1 MNRFDTLL
9 IANRGEIACRIIE
22 SARKIGLRTV
32 AVYSEADRG
41 ARHVRLADEAVL
53 LGPAPAK
60 ESYLKVEALLTA
72 AAATGAGAIH
82 PGYGFLSEDA
92 GFAEAVEAAGLV
104 FVGPTPDQLRIFG
117 TKHTARDAA
126 RAAGVPMIAG
136 SGLLPDIDAAVLAA
150 RDIGFPLMLKATG
163 GGGGIGMT
171 VCRTEDEL
179 TESYPRVARLAG
191 ASFSTAGV
199 FAERYVEHARHVEV
213 QIFGDGDGRVVSLGD
228 RDCSLQR
235 RHQKVL
241 EEAPAPDLPDA
252 LREEL
257 HRSSRALCGSLDYR
271 SAGTVEFVYD
281 PVRQE
286 ASFLEVNA
294 RLQVEHP
301 VTEAVTGVDLV
312 EWMLRLAQGGTEAAG
327 VLAGRP
333 DSIPVSGY
341 AVEARLYAEDPA
353 RNFQPSSGTVTN
365 AAYPATDGV
374 RVDAW
379 VETGSEVSTNYDP
392 LLAKIIT
399 TGTDRNQAFDRL
411 GAALKATRIDGIE
424 TNLGMLRAVTALDV
438 VRDAAHSTGTL
449 NDLGDPEP
457 RITVERPGLQT
468 SVQDWPGRAGLWQV
482 GVPPSGPMDDL
493 SFRLGNQALG
503 NPEGAPGLE
512 FTMTGPSLHFT
523 HATTVCV
530 AGAPTTLTVDGT
542 DVPAWEPVTVPA
554 GGTLDVGTAE
564 GSGLR
569 GYILFQGGLD
579 VPQYLGSAST
589 FTLGQFGGHGGRVL
603 RSGDVLRAVAPAPA
617 PEATAEDPAPA
628 ARPAAPGQA
637 GPVPLDSRPVLTS
650 AWELTVVEGPHGAP
664 EFFQREDIEDLYAAS
679 YEVHFNSAR
688 TGVRLIG
695 PKPRWARSDG
705 GEAGLHPSN
714 IHDTAYSVGAL
725 DFTGDTPILL
735 GPDGPSLG
743 GFVCPVTVVT
753 ADRWKL
759 GQLRPGD
766 TVRFVPVEA
775 RQAPSAKDLGP
786 GRQLVLPGDAGW
798 SRPAGGAA
806 ASLKSGAALPSA
818 GLNSGRALQPAGI
831 RRGDGDDGVLGRV
844 PEGPGRPAVTYRR
857 SGDDNLLVEYGDMVL
872 DLSLRAR
879 VHALH
884 QHLEELR
891 MPGIV
896 DLTPGIRSL
905 QIKIDPTVLPAP
917 RLLGLVQDIEAA
929 LPASSELVVP
939 SRTVRLPLSWDD
951 PATREAIQ
959 RYMAGVRDDAPWCPW
974 NIEFIRRIN
983 GLESVNDVFDTVF
996 NAEYLVLGL
1005 GDVYLGA
1012 PVATPLDPRHRLV
1025 TTKYNPAR
1033 TWTPENAVGIG
1044 GAYMCIYGME
1054 GPGGYQFVGRTTQV
1068 WSRYADSAPFE
1079 PGSPW
1084 LLRFF
1089 DRISWYPVSP
1099 EELLDLRADMAAGR
1113 GRGVDI
1119 EDGTFSLADHEDFLA
1134 RNSESIAVFRE
1145 QQAAAFA
1152 VERQAWADAGEFDRA
1167 DAAAAVVPEPGE
1179 LVVPD
1184 GGTLVS
1190 APFAASVW
1198 KVDVT
1203 AGEHVVK
1210 GQPLVSLEAMKME
1223 TVLTAPCD
1231 GVVQQVLPVAGSQVV
1246 GGEALVVL
1254 GLPVETSAEELSK
1267 EMDTKELDTKELEE
1281 ATL

>member
-9 IANRGEIACRIIE
+9 VANRGEIACRIIE
-22 SARKIGLRTV
+22 SARTLGLRTV
-32 AVYSEADRG
+32 AVFSEADRG

-60 ESYLKVEALLTA
+60 QSYLRVEAILAA

-92 GFAEAVEAAGLV
+92 DFAEAVEAAGLV
-104 FVGPTPDQLRIFG
+104 FVGPTPHQLRVFG

-126 RAAGVPMIAG
+126 QSADVPMIAG
-136 SGLLPDIDAAVLAA
+136 SGLLDDVDAALAA
-150 RDIGFPLMLKATG
+150 ADAIGFPLMLKATG

-171 VCRTEDEL
+171 VCRTREDLEV
-179 TESYPRVARLAG
+179 SFPRVARLAA
-191 ASFSTAGV
+191 ASFGTAGV
-199 FAERYVEHARHVEV
+199 FAERYVENARHVEV
-213 QIFGDGDGRVVSLGD
+213 QVFGDGHGRVVSLGD

-241 EEAPAPDLPDA
+241 EEAPAPDLPEE

-257 HRSSRALCGSLDYR
+257 HRSSRALCASLGYR

-281 PVRQE
+281 PVRRE

-301 VTEAVTGVDLV
+301 VTELVTGVDLV
-312 EWMLRLAQGGTEAAG
+312 AWMLRLAQGGPDADA
-327 VLAGRP
+327 VLAGVP
-333 DSIPVSGY
+333 DGVPVSGH
-341 AVEARLYAEDPA
+341 AVEARVYAEDPA
-353 RNFQPSSGTVTN
+353 RDFQPSAGTITN
-365 AAYPATDGV
+365 AVYPDADHV

-379 VETGSEVSTNYDP
+379 AETGSEVSTNYDP

-399 TGTDRNQAFDRL
+399 SGSSRDEALERLAGALAGTRL
-411 GAALKATRIDGIE
+411 DGIE
-424 TNLGMLRAVTALDV
+424 TNLGMLRAVSTLGV
-438 VRDAAHSTGTL
+438 VRDAAHSTSTL
-449 NDLGDPEP
+449 DAVGDPEP
-457 RITVERPGLQT
+457 RITVDRPGLQT
-468 SVQDWPGRAGLWQV
+468 SVQDWPGRTGLWQV

-493 SFRLGNQALG
+493 SFRLGNRALG

-512 FTMTGPSLHFT
+512 FTMTGPSLTFT
-523 HATTVCV
+523 HE
-530 AGAPTTLTVDGT
+530 TTLCVTGAEVRVTVDGGE
-542 DVPAWEPVTVPA
+542 VPAWEPLTIPA

-564 GSGLR
+564 GAGLR
-569 GYILFQGGLD
+569 GYILFAGGLD
-579 VPQYLGSAST
+579 LPLYLGSAST
-589 FTLGQFGGHGGRVL
+589 FTLGQFGGHAGRVL
-603 RSGDVLRAVAPAPA
+603 RSGDVLRTLPTASASTAAPVAL
-617 PEATAEDPAPA
+617 D
-628 ARPAAPGQA
+628 ARPAL
-637 GPVPLDSRPVLTS
+637 VSR
-650 AWELTVVEGPHGAP
+650 WELTVVEGPHGAP
-664 EFFQREDIEDLYAAS
+664 EFFQREDIEDLLATD

-695 PKPRWARSDG
+695 PKPRWARNDG

-775 RQAPSAKDLGP
+775 VRAPSLRDLGP
-786 GRQLVLPGDAGW
+786 GRQLVLPGAEATPDG
-798 SRPAGGAA
+798 SFLRGAT
-806 ASLKSGAALPSA
+806 L
-818 GLNSGRALQPAGI
+818 
-831 RRGDGDDGVLGRV
+831 RRGDGDDGVLARGS
-844 PEGPGRPAVTYRR
+844 EQPGRPAVTYRR

-872 DLSLRAR
+872 DLGLRAR

-884 QHLEELR
+884 QAVDALR
-891 MPGIV
+891 VPGV
-896 DLTPGIRSL
+896 VELTPGIRSL
-905 QIKIDPTVLPAP
+905 QIKVDPSVLSSR
-917 RLLGLVQDIEAA
+917 RLLEVVQDIESA

-939 SRTVRLPLSWDD
+939 SRSVRLPLSWDD
-951 PATREAIQ
+951 PATREAIE

-983 GLESVNDVFDTVF
+983 GLDAVSDVFDTVF
-996 NAEYLVLGL
+996 DAEYLVLGL

-1068 WSRYADSAPFE
+1068 WSRYADTAPFE

-1113 GRGVDI
+1113 GRGVEI
-1119 EDGTFSLADHEDFLA
+1119 EEGTFSLAEHERFLA
-1134 RNSESIAVFRE
+1134 ENAGSIADFRAR
-1145 QQAAAFA
+1145 QSAAFA

-1167 DAAAAVVPEPGE
+1167 DAAAAVVPDTED

-1184 GGTLVS
+1184 GATLVS

-1198 KVDVT
+1198 KVDV
-1203 AGEHVVK
+1203 ALGDAVVE

-1231 GVVQQVLPVAGSQVV
+1231 GMVLQVLPTAGTQVV

-1254 GLPVETSAEELSK
+1254 GGSPGPSPDTDPRARATKHTEEV
-1267 EMDTKELDTKELEE
+1267 T
-1281 ATL
+1281 A

>member
-1 MNRFDTLL
+1 MSTFDTLL
-9 IANRGEIACRIIE
+9 IANRGEIACRIID
-22 SARKIGLRTV
+22 SSRKLGLRTV
-32 AVYSEADRG
+32 AVFSEADRG

-60 ESYLKVEALLTA
+60 ESYLKVDALLA
-72 AAATGAGAIH
+72 AAASTGAGAIH

-92 GFAEAVEAAGLV
+92 AFAEAVEAAGLA
-104 FVGPTPDQLRIFG
+104 FVGPTAEQLRIFG

-136 SGLLPDIDAAVLAA
+136 SGLLEDVDAAVAA
-150 RDIGFPLMLKATG
+150 SQAIGFPLMLKATG

-171 VCRTEDEL
+171 VCRTEAEL
-179 TESYPRVARLAG
+179 VESFPRVARLAG
-191 ASFSTAGV
+191 ASFGTAGV
-199 FAERYVEHARHVEV
+199 FAERYVENARHIEV
-213 QIFGDGDGRVVSLGD
+213 QVFGDGEGRVVSLGD

-241 EEAPAPDLPDA
+241 EEAPAPDLPGS
-252 LREEL
+252 LRQEL
-257 HRSSRALCGSLDYR
+257 HRTSRALCASLNYR

-281 PVRQE
+281 SARQE

-301 VTEAVTGVDLV
+301 VTESVTGVDLV
-312 EWMLRLAQGGTEAAG
+312 EWMLRLAQGGGEAKS
-327 VLAGRP
+327 VLAGLP
-333 DSIPVSGY
+333 DGLPVSGS
-341 AVEARLYAEDPA
+341 AVEARVYAEDPA
-353 RNFQPSSGTVTN
+353 RNFQPSAGTVTN
-365 AAYPATDGV
+365 AEFPATDGV

-379 VETGSEVSTNYDP
+379 VETGTEVSTNYDP
-392 LLAKIIT
+392 LLGKVIT
-399 TGTDRNQAFDRL
+399 SGATRGEAFDRL
-411 GAALKATRIDGIE
+411 AAALAGTRIDGIE
-424 TNLGMLRAVTALDV
+424 TNLGMLRAVTGLDV
-438 VRDAAHSTGTL
+438 VRSVGHSTSTL
-449 NDLGDPEP
+449 DSVGDPEP
-457 RITVERPGLQT
+457 RITVNRPGLQT
-468 SVQDWPGRAGLWQV
+468 SVQDWPGRTGLWQI

-493 SFRLGNQALG
+493 SFRLGNTALG

-512 FTMTGPSLHFT
+512 FTMTGPSLTFT
-523 HATTVCV
+523 SATTVCV
-530 AGAPTTLTVDGT
+530 TGADVTLTVDGT
-542 DVPAWEPVTVPA
+542 EVPAWTPVTVPA
-554 GGTLDVGTAE
+554 GGTLDVGTAA
-564 GSGLR
+564 GHGLR

-579 VPQYLGSAST
+579 IPEYLGSAST
-589 FTLGQFGGHGGRVL
+589 FTLGQFGGHAGRVL
-603 RSGDVLRAVAPAPA
+603 RAGDVLRAVQSP
-617 PEATAEDPAPA
+617 T
-628 ARPAAPGQA
+628 GTVA
-637 GPVPLDSRPVLTS
+637 GAVPLDSRPALTS
-650 AWELTVVEGPHGAP
+650 VWALAVTEGPHGAP
-664 EFFQREDIEDLYAAS
+664 EFFQREDIDELYAAE

-688 TGVRLIG
+688 TGVRLTG
-695 PKPRWARSDG
+695 PKPRWARTDG

-766 TVRFVPVEA
+766 KVRFVPVKA
-775 RQAPSAKDLGP
+775 SQAPSAKDLGP
-786 GRQLVLPGDAGW
+786 GRQLMLPGSAGW
-798 SRPAGGAA
+798 Q
-806 ASLKSGAALPSA
+806 A
-818 GLNSGRALQPAGI
+818 GLPAE
-831 RRGDGDDGVLGRV
+831 RDGDDGVLGRV
-844 PEGPGRPAVTYRR
+844 PEGSGRPAVTYRR

-872 DLSLRAR
+872 DLGLRAR

-884 QHLEELR
+884 QHIEQLR
-891 MPGIV
+891 VPGIV

-905 QIKIDPTVLPAP
+905 QIKVDPSVLPT
-917 RLLGLVQDIEAA
+917 RKLLGMVREIEAA

-951 PATREAIQ
+951 PATREAIE

-983 GLESVNDVFDTVF
+983 GLDSVNDVFDTVF

-1113 GRGVDI
+1113 GRGVEI
-1119 EDGTFSLADHEDFLA
+1119 EDGTFSLADHELFLEEN
-1134 RNSESIAVFRE
+1134 RESITAFRE
-1145 QQAAAFA
+1145 KQGAAFA

-1167 DAAAAVVPEPGE
+1167 EALAAVVAPAADEV
-1179 LVVPD
+1179 VVPE
-1184 GGTLVS
+1184 GGSLVS

-1198 KVDVT
+1198 KVDV
-1203 AGEHVVK
+1203 AEGDLVVK

-1223 TVLTAPCD
+1223 TVLEAPSD
-1231 GVVQQVLPVAGSQVV
+1231 GVVLRVLPAAGSQVV
-1246 GGEALVVL
+1246 AGEAVVVL
-1254 GLPVETSAEELSK
+1254 GGSDLEPVGMESP
-1267 EMDTKELDTKELEE
+1267 ELEE
-1281 ATL
+1281 AAV

>member
-60 ESYLKVEALLTA
+60 DSYLKVDALLAA

-126 RAAGVPMIAG
+126 QAAGVPMIAG
-136 SGLLPDIDAAVLAA
+136 SGLLPDVDAAVVAA
-150 RDIGFPLMLKATG
+150 RGIGFPLMLKATG

-179 TESYPRVARLAG
+179 TESFPRVARLAG

-213 QIFGDGDGRVVSLGD
+213 QIFGDGEGRVVSLGD

-241 EEAPAPDLPDA
+241 EEAPAPDLPAA
-252 LREEL
+252 LRDEL

-281 PVRQE
+281 PARQE

-365 AAYPATDGV
+365 AVYPGTDGV

-379 VETGSEVSTNYDP
+379 VETGSEVSTHYDP

-411 GAALKATRIDGIE
+411 GAALKTARIDGIE
-424 TNLGMLRAVTALDV
+424 TNLGMLRAVTALEV

-530 AGAPTTLTVDGT
+530 AGADTTLTVNGA

-603 RSGDVLRAVAPAPA
+603 RSGDVLRAVAP
-617 PEATAEDPAPA
+617 ETAMDPARIRR
-628 ARPAAPGQA
+628 RPLSRQRRDRPVPFHWTA
-637 GPVPLDSRPVLTS
+637 GP
-650 AWELTVVEGPHGAP
+650 
-664 EFFQREDIEDLYAAS
+664 
-679 YEVHFNSAR
+679 
-688 TGVRLIG
+688 
-695 PKPRWARSDG
+695 
-705 GEAGLHPSN
+705 
-714 IHDTAYSVGAL
+714 
-725 DFTGDTPILL
+725 
-735 GPDGPSLG
+735 
-743 GFVCPVTVVT
+743 C
-753 ADRWKL
+753 
-759 GQLRPGD
+759 
-766 TVRFVPVEA
+766 
-775 RQAPSAKDLGP
+775 
-786 GRQLVLPGDAGW
+786 
-798 SRPAGGAA
+798 
-806 ASLKSGAALPSA
+806 
-818 GLNSGRALQPAGI
+818 
-831 RRGDGDDGVLGRV
+831 
-844 PEGPGRPAVTYRR
+844 
-857 SGDDNLLVEYGDMVL
+857 
-872 DLSLRAR
+872 
-879 VHALH
+879 
-884 QHLEELR
+884 
-891 MPGIV
+891 
-896 DLTPGIRSL
+896 
-905 QIKIDPTVLPAP
+905 
-917 RLLGLVQDIEAA
+917 
-929 LPASSELVVP
+929 
-939 SRTVRLPLSWDD
+939 
-951 PATREAIQ
+951 
-959 RYMAGVRDDAPWCPW
+959 
-974 NIEFIRRIN
+974 
-983 GLESVNDVFDTVF
+983 
-996 NAEYLVLGL
+996 
-1005 GDVYLGA
+1005 
-1012 PVATPLDPRHRLV
+1012 
-1025 TTKYNPAR
+1025 
-1033 TWTPENAVGIG
+1033 
-1044 GAYMCIYGME
+1044 
-1054 GPGGYQFVGRTTQV
+1054 
-1068 WSRYADSAPFE
+1068 
-1079 PGSPW
+1079 
-1084 LLRFF
+1084 
-1089 DRISWYPVSP
+1089 
-1099 EELLDLRADMAAGR
+1099 
-1113 GRGVDI
+1113 
-1119 EDGTFSLADHEDFLA
+1119 
-1134 RNSESIAVFRE
+1134 
-1145 QQAAAFA
+1145 
-1152 VERQAWADAGEFDRA
+1152 
-1167 DAAAAVVPEPGE
+1167 
-1179 LVVPD
+1179 
-1184 GGTLVS
+1184 
-1190 APFAASVW
+1190 
-1198 KVDVT
+1198 
-1203 AGEHVVK
+1203 
-1210 GQPLVSLEAMKME
+1210 
-1223 TVLTAPCD
+1223 
-1231 GVVQQVLPVAGSQVV
+1231 
-1246 GGEALVVL
+1246 
-1254 GLPVETSAEELSK
+1254 
-1267 EMDTKELDTKELEE
+1267 
-1281 ATL
+1281 

>member
-1 MNRFDTLL
+1 MNRIDTPLFDTLL
-9 IANRGEIACRIIE
+9 VANRGEIACRIIDT
-22 SARKIGLRTV
+22 ARKIGLRTV
-32 AVYSEADRG
+32 AVFSEADRG
-41 ARHVRLADEAVL
+41 ARHVKLADEAVL

-60 ESYLKVEALLTA
+60 DSYLRVDALLAA

-126 RAAGVPMIAG
+126 QAAGVPMIAG
-136 SGLLPDIDAAVLAA
+136 SGLLPDADAAVLAA

-179 TESYPRVARLAG
+179 TGGYERVARLAG

-213 QIFGDGDGRVVSLGD
+213 QIFGDGEGRVVSLGD

-241 EEAPAPDLPDA
+241 EEAPAPDLPAA
-252 LREEL
+252 LRDEL
-257 HRSSRALCGSLDYR
+257 HRSSRALCASLNYR

-281 PVRQE
+281 PARQE

-333 DSIPVSGY
+333 DGIPVSGH

-365 AAYPATDGV
+365 AAYPGTDAA

-399 TGTDRNQAFDRL
+399 TGTDRGQAFDRL
-411 GAALKATRIDGIE
+411 GTALKTTRIDGIE

-503 NPEGAPGLE
+503 NDEGAPGLE

-530 AGAPTTLTVDGT
+530 AGAPTTLTIDGA

-564 GSGLR
+564 GAGLR

-579 VPQYLGSAST
+579 IPQYLGSAST

-603 RSGDVLRAVAPAPA
+603 RAGDVLRA
-617 PEATAEDPAPA
+617 
-628 ARPAAPGQA
+628 AAPDTGSTPQLPGPA
-637 GPVPLDSRPVLTS
+637 GAVPLDSRPVLTS

-664 EFFQREDIEDLYAAS
+664 EFFRREDIEELYAAS

-695 PKPRWARSDG
+695 PKPRWARTDG

-775 RQAPSAKDLGP
+775 GRAPSATDLGP

-798 SRPAGGAA
+798 SRTGGTANSAGGANT
-806 ASLKSGAALPSA
+806 A
-818 GLNSGRALQPAGI
+818 GGV

-857 SGDDNLLVEYGDMVL
+857 SGDDNLLVEYGAMVL

-884 QHLEELR
+884 QHLQELR
-891 MPGIV
+891 MPGIA

-905 QIKIDPTVLPAP
+905 QIKIDPAVLTVP
-917 RLLGLVQDIEAA
+917 RLLGLVQEIEAA

-1099 EELLDLRADMAAGR
+1099 DELLDLRADMAAGR
-1113 GRGVDI
+1113 GRGVEI

-1134 RNSESIAVFRE
+1134 RNSGSIAAFRE

-1167 DAAAAVVPEPGE
+1167 DAAAAVVPDADE

-1184 GGTLVS
+1184 GATLVA

-1198 KVDVT
+1198 KVDV
-1203 AGEHVVK
+1203 APGDEVVK

-1223 TVLTAPCD
+1223 TVLAAPFD

-1254 GLPVETSAEELSK
+1254 GPPTDEFDGQPE
-1267 EMDTKELDTKELEE
+1267 TKELDG
-1281 ATL
+1281 AAA

>member
-1 MNRFDTLL
+1 MSRFDTLL

-22 SARKIGLRTV
+22 SARRLGLRTV
-32 AVYSEADRG
+32 AVFSEADRG

-60 ESYLKVEALLTA
+60 ESYLRVDALLA
-72 AAATGAGAIH
+72 AAASTGAGAIH

-92 GFAEAVEAAGLV
+92 DFAEAVEAAGLV
-104 FVGPTPDQLRIFG
+104 FVGPTPEQLRIFG

-126 RAAGVPMIAG
+126 SAAGVPMIAG
-136 SGLLPDIDAAVLAA
+136 SGLLDSVEDALAA
-150 RDIGFPLMLKATG
+150 ASSIGFPLMLKATG

-171 VCRTEDEL
+171 VCRSEEEL
-179 TESYPRVARLAG
+179 AESFPRVARLAS
-191 ASFSTAGV
+191 ASFGTAGV
-199 FAERYVEHARHVEV
+199 FAERYVENARHVEV
-213 QIFGDGDGRVVSLGD
+213 QVFGDGEGRVVSLGD

-257 HRSSRALCGSLDYR
+257 HRSSRALCASLGYR

-281 PVRQE
+281 SARQE

-301 VTEAVTGVDLV
+301 VTESVTGVDLV
-312 EWMLRLAQGGTEAAG
+312 EWMLRLAQGGADAAA
-327 VLAGRP
+327 VLADVP
-333 DSIPVSGY
+333 DGVPVSGH
-341 AVEARLYAEDPA
+341 AVEARVYAEDPA
-353 RNFQPSSGTVTN
+353 RGFQPSAGTITN
-365 AAYPATDGV
+365 ASYPEADHV
-374 RVDAW
+374 RVDTWA
-379 VETGSEVSTNYDP
+379 ETGSEVSTNYDP
-392 LLAKIIT
+392 LLAKVIT
-399 TGTDRNQAFDRL
+399 SGSTRDKAFDRL
-411 GAALKATRIDGIE
+411 AGALTGTRIDGIE
-424 TNLGMLRAVTALDV
+424 TNLGMLRAVSTLDV
-438 VRDAAHSTGTL
+438 VREAAHSTNTL
-449 NDLGDPEP
+449 NSIGDPGP

-468 SVQDWPGRAGLWQV
+468 TVQDWPGRTGLWKV

-493 SFRLGNQALG
+493 SFRLGNTALG
-503 NPEGAPGLE
+503 NSEGAPGLE
-512 FTMTGPSLHFT
+512 FTMTGPSLTFS
-523 HATTVCV
+523 HATRLCV
-530 AGAPTTLTVDGT
+530 TGADVRVTVDGT
-542 DVPAWEPVTVPA
+542 EVPLWEPLTVPA

-564 GSGLR
+564 GAGMR
-569 GYILFQGGLD
+569 GYILFAGGLD
-579 VPQYLGSAST
+579 LPLYLGSAST
-589 FTLGQFGGHGGRVL
+589 FTLGQFGGHAGRVL
-603 RSGDVLRAVAPAPA
+603 RSGDVLRTVLTDDQADLP
-617 PEATAEDPAPA
+617 TADSPVPVD
-628 ARPAAPGQA
+628 ARPA
-637 GPVPLDSRPVLTS
+637 LTS
-650 AWELTVVEGPHGAP
+650 RWELSVVEGPHGAP
-664 EFFQREDIEDLYAAS
+664 EFFQREDIDELLATD

-695 PKPRWARSDG
+695 PKPRWARKDG

-714 IHDTAYSVGAL
+714 IHDTPYSVGAL

-766 TVRFVPVEA
+766 SVRFVPVKA
-775 RQAPSAKDLGP
+775 VQAPSLRDLGP
-786 GRQLVLPGDAGW
+786 GRQLILPRTAE
-798 SRPAGGAA
+798 PAGAA
-806 ASLKSGAALPSA
+806 TDQRESGL
-818 GLNSGRALQPAGI
+818 L
-831 RRGDGDDGVLGRV
+831 RRGDGDDGVLARSV
-844 PEGPGRPAVTYRR
+844 EEPGRPAVTYRR

-872 DLSLRAR
+872 DLGLRAR

-884 QHLEELR
+884 QAVEQLR
-891 MPGIV
+891 LPGVV

-905 QIKIDPTVLPAP
+905 QIKVDPSVLSTR
-917 RLLGLVQDIEAA
+917 RLLDAVREIEAA

-939 SRTVRLPLSWDD
+939 SRSVRLPLSWDD

-983 GLESVNDVFDTVF
+983 GLDSVNDVFDTVF

-1113 GRGVDI
+1113 GRGVEI
-1119 EDGTFSLADHEDFLA
+1119 EEGTFSLAEHERFLA
-1134 RNSESIAVFRE
+1134 DNSESIDEFRL
-1145 QQAAAFA
+1145 QQSAAFA

-1167 DAAAAVVPEPGE
+1167 EAAAAVVPASDD

-1184 GGTLVS
+1184 GASLVS

-1198 KVDVT
+1198 KVDVEV
-1203 AGEHVVK
+1203 GDEVLK

-1223 TVLTAPCD
+1223 TVITAPHD
-1231 GVVQQVLPVAGSQVV
+1231 GQVLQVLPLAGSQVV
-1246 GGEALVVL
+1246 SGEALVVL
-1254 GLPVETSAEELSK
+1254 GAPGS
-1267 EMDTKELDTKELEE
+1267 DQEE
-1281 ATL
+1281 ARQKEEVAA

>member
-1 MNRFDTLL
+1 VNRFDTLL

-32 AVYSEADRG
+32 AVFSEADRG

-60 ESYLKVEALLTA
+60 ESYLRVDALLA
-72 AAATGAGAIH
+72 AAAVTGAGAIH

-92 GFAEAVEAAGLV
+92 GFAAAVEAAGLV
-104 FVGPTPDQLRIFG
+104 FVGPTPEQLRIFG

-126 RAAGVPMIAG
+126 RAAGVPMTAG
-136 SGLLPDIDAAVLAA
+136 SGLLPDVDAAVLAS
-150 RDIGFPLMLKATG
+150 REIGFPLMLKATG

-171 VCRTEDEL
+171 VCRSEDEL
-179 TESYPRVARLAG
+179 AESYPRVARLAG
-191 ASFSTAGV
+191 ASFSTAGI

-235 RHQKVL
+235 RHQKVV
-241 EEAPAPDLPDA
+241 EEAPAPDLPEA
-252 LREEL
+252 LRDEL
-257 HRSSRALCGSLDYR
+257 HRSSRALCASLHYR

-281 PVRQE
+281 PLRQE

-333 DSIPVSGY
+333 DNIPVSGY

-365 AAYPATDGV
+365 AVYPSAEGV

-424 TNLGMLRAVTALDV
+424 TNLGMLRAVTGLDV
-438 VRDAAHSTGTL
+438 VRNAAHSTGTL

-503 NPEGAPGLE
+503 NAEGAPGLE
-512 FTMTGPSLHFT
+512 FTMTGPSLRFT
-523 HATTVCV
+523 HSTTVCV
-530 AGAPTTLTVDGT
+530 AGAHTTLTVDGT
-542 DVPAWEPVTVPA
+542 EVPAWEPVTVPA
-554 GGTLDVGTAE
+554 GGTLDVGTAD
-564 GSGLR
+564 GAGLR
-569 GYILFQGGLD
+569 GYILFEGGLD

-589 FTLGQFGGHGGRVL
+589 FALGQFGGHGGRVL
-603 RSGDVLRAVAPAPA
+603 RSGDVMRTIIAEASEIPTPATGPGA
-617 PEATAEDPAPA
+617 
-628 ARPAAPGQA
+628 AAPA
-637 GPVPLDSRPVLTS
+637 GPVPVDSRPVLTS

-688 TGVRLIG
+688 TGVRLTG
-695 PKPRWARSDG
+695 PKPRWARNDG

-775 RQAPSAKDLGP
+775 SQAPSARDLGP
-786 GRQLVLPGDAGW
+786 GRQLLLPGDAGW
-798 SRPAGGAA
+798 TRSASAASGARSTGGAG
-806 ASLKSGAALPSA
+806 STA
-818 GLNSGRALQPAGI
+818 GL

-844 PEGPGRPAVTYRR
+844 PEGPGRPPVTYRR
-857 SGDDNLLVEYGDMVL
+857 SGDDNLLVEYGEMVL

-905 QIKIDPTVLPAP
+905 QIKIDPAVLPAS
-917 RLLGLVQDIEAA
+917 RLLGLVQEIEAA

-983 GLESVNDVFDTVF
+983 GLDSVNDVFDTVF
-996 NAEYLVLGL
+996 DAEYLVLGL

-1079 PGSPW
+1079 AGSPW

-1113 GRGVDI
+1113 GRGVEI
-1119 EDGTFSLADHEDFLA
+1119 EEGTFSLADHDEFLA
-1134 RNSESIAVFRE
+1134 RNSGSIAAFRE
-1145 QQAAAFA
+1145 KQAAAFA

-1167 DAAAAVVPEPGE
+1167 DAAAVVVPVTEE
-1179 LVVPD
+1179 LVVPE

-1198 KVDVT
+1198 KVDVA
-1203 AGEHVVK
+1203 AGERVVK
-1210 GQPLVSLEAMKME
+1210 DQPLVSLEAMKME
-1223 TVLTAPCD
+1223 TVLVAPCD
-1231 GVVQQVLPVAGSQVV
+1231 GVVQQVLPAAGSQVV
-1246 GGEALVVL
+1246 QGEALVVL
-1254 GLPVETSAEELSK
+1254 GPPVEGTATAPSAEQNDD
-1267 EMDTKELDTKELEE
+1267 MEE
-1281 ATL
+1281 AAA

>member
-1 MNRFDTLL
+1 MNSIDTSNTFDTLL

-22 SARKIGLRTV
+22 SAKKLGLRTV
-32 AVYSEADRG
+32 AVFSEADRG
-41 ARHVRLADEAVL
+41 AKHVRLADEAVL

-60 ESYLKVEALLTA
+60 ESYLRVDAILA
-72 AAATGAGAIH
+72 AAKETGAGAIH

-92 GFAEAVEAAGLV
+92 AFAEAVEAAGLV
-104 FVGPTPDQLRIFG
+104 FVGPTAEQLRIFG

-136 SGLLPDIDAAVLAA
+136 SGLLGDVDDAVAA
-150 RDIGFPLMLKATG
+150 STAIGFPLMLKATG

-171 VCRTEDEL
+171 VCRNEAEL
-179 TESYPRVARLAG
+179 VDSFPRVARLAG
-191 ASFSTAGV
+191 ASFGTAGV
-199 FAERYVEHARHVEV
+199 FAERYVENARHVEV
-213 QIFGDGDGRVVSLGD
+213 QIFGDGEGRVVSLGD

-241 EEAPAPDLPDA
+241 EEAPAPDLPDE

-257 HRSSRALCGSLDYR
+257 HRSSRALCASLNYR

-281 PVRQE
+281 SARKE

-312 EWMLRLAQGGTEAAG
+312 EWMLRLAQGGGQAATVLEG
-327 VLAGRP
+327 VP
-333 DSIPVSGY
+333 DSLPVTGH
-341 AVEARLYAEDPA
+341 AVEARVYAEDPA
-353 RNFQPSSGTVTN
+353 RGFQPSAGTVTN
-365 AAYPATDGV
+365 AAYPATADV

-379 VETGSEVSTNYDP
+379 AETGTEVSTNYDP
-392 LLAKIIT
+392 LLGKIIT
-399 TGTDRNQAFDRL
+399 SGTDRTEAFDRL
-411 GAALKATRIDGIE
+411 AAALAGTRIDGIE
-424 TNLGMLRAVTALDV
+424 TNLGLLRAATALDV
-438 VRDAAHSTGTL
+438 VRSVEHSTSTL
-449 NDLGDPEP
+449 DNVGDPEP
-457 RITVERPGLQT
+457 RITVGRPGLQT
-468 SVQDWPGRAGLWQV
+468 SVQDWPGRTGLWQI

-493 SFRLGNQALG
+493 SFRLGNTALG

-512 FTMTGPSLHFT
+512 FTMTGPSLAFT

-530 AGAPTTLTVDGT
+530 TGAEVAVTVDGQE
-542 DVPAWEPVTVPA
+542 VPAWTPVTVPA
-554 GGTLDVGTAE
+554 GGTLDVGSA
-564 GSGLR
+564 GGKGLR
-569 GYILFQGGLD
+569 GYILFEGGLD
-579 VPQYLGSAST
+579 IPQYLGSAST
-589 FTLGQFGGHGGRVL
+589 FTLGQFGGHAGRVL
-603 RSGDVLRAVAPAPA
+603 RAGDVLRAVAPSAGA
-617 PEATAEDPAPA
+617 PEEAPA
-628 ARPAAPGQA
+628 AA
-637 GPVPLDSRPVLTS
+637 VPLDSRPALSST
-650 AWELTVVEGPHGAP
+650 WELAVTEGPHGAP
-664 EFFQREDIEDLYAAS
+664 EFFQREDIEELYAS
-679 YEVHFNSAR
+679 EYEVHFNSAR
-688 TGVRLIG
+688 TGVRLTG
-695 PKPRWARSDG
+695 PKPRWARTDG

-766 TVRFVPVEA
+766 KVRFVPV
-775 RQAPSAKDLGP
+775 RVSQAPSARDLSP

-798 SRPAGGAA
+798 SGDLSKATAA
-806 ASLKSGAALPSA
+806 ASSLPA
-818 GLNSGRALQPAGI
+818 PH
-831 RRGDGDDGVLGRV
+831 GDGDDGVLGRV

-857 SGDDNLLVEYGDMVL
+857 SGDDNLLVEYGEMVL
-872 DLSLRAR
+872 DLGLRAR

-884 QHLEELR
+884 QHLEQLR
-891 MPGIV
+891 VPGIV

-905 QIKIDPTVLPAP
+905 QVKVDPAVLSTK
-917 RLLGLVQDIEAA
+917 RLLGLVREIEAA

-951 PATREAIQ
+951 PATREAIE

-983 GLESVNDVFDTVF
+983 GLDSVNDVFDTVF

-1068 WSRYADSAPFE
+1068 WSRYAESAPFE

-1113 GRGVDI
+1113 GRGVEI
-1119 EDGTFSLADHEDFLA
+1119 EDGTFSLAEHEVFLEEN
-1134 RNSESIAVFRE
+1134 RESIAAFRE
-1145 QQAAAFA
+1145 KQGEAFA

-1167 DAAAAVVPEPGE
+1167 DALAAVISPVADE
-1179 LVVPD
+1179 VTVPD
-1184 GGTLVS
+1184 GGSLVA

-1198 KVDVT
+1198 KVDV
-1203 AGEHVVK
+1203 AEGDRVVQ
-1210 GQPLVSLEAMKME
+1210 GQALVSLEAMKME
-1223 TVLTAPCD
+1223 TVLEAPCD
-1231 GVVQQVLPVAGSQVV
+1231 GVVLRVLPAAGSQVV
-1246 GGEALVVL
+1246 AGEAVVVL
-1254 GLPVETSAEELSK
+1254 GSVDAESVSVAEAQ
-1267 EMDTKELDTKELEE
+1267 ELEE
-1281 ATL
+1281 ATV

>member
-32 AVYSEADRG
+32 AVFSEADRG

-60 ESYLKVEALLTA
+60 DSYLKVEALLDA

-136 SGLLPDIDAAVLAA
+136 SGLLPDVDAAVLAA
-150 RDIGFPLMLKATG
+150 REIGFPLMLKATG

-179 TESYPRVARLAG
+179 AESFPRVARLAG

-241 EEAPAPDLPDA
+241 EEAPAPDLPEA
-252 LREEL
+252 LRDEL

-281 PVRQE
+281 PVRKE

-312 EWMLRLAQGGTEAAG
+312 AWMLRLAQGGEEAAG
-327 VLAGRP
+327 LLAGRP

-365 AAYPATDGV
+365 AVYPVTDGV

-457 RITVERPGLQT
+457 RITVGRPGLQT

-493 SFRLGNQALG
+493 SFRLGNRALG
-503 NPEGAPGLE
+503 NAEGAPGLE
-512 FTMTGPSLHFT
+512 FTMTGPTLTFT

-530 AGAPTTLTVDGT
+530 AGAPTMLTVDGAK
-542 DVPAWEPVTVPA
+542 VPAWEPVTVPA
-554 GGTLDVGTAE
+554 GGTLDVGTAD

-603 RSGDVLRAVAPAPA
+603 RSGDVLRAGTPGTVEGSLPAGRPVEAP
-617 PEATAEDPAPA
+617 
-628 ARPAAPGQA
+628 A

-650 AWELTVVEGPHGAP
+650 EWELTVVEGPHGAP

-695 PKPRWARSDG
+695 PKPRWARTDG

-766 TVRFVPVEA
+766 SVRFVPVEA
-775 RQAPSAKDLGP
+775 NRAPSAKDLGP
-786 GRQLVLPGDAGW
+786 ARQLVLPGDHGW
-798 SRPAGGAA
+798 A
-806 ASLKSGAALPSA
+806 SGAVSA
-818 GLNSGRALQPAGI
+818 PGL

-844 PEGPGRPAVTYRR
+844 PQAPGRPAVTYRR

-884 QHLEELR
+884 QHIAGLR
-891 MPGIV
+891 LPGIV

-905 QIKIDPTVLPAP
+905 QIKADPSVLPTP
-917 RLLGLVQDIEAA
+917 KLLGLMQEVEAA

-983 GLESVNDVFDTVF
+983 GLDSVNEVFDTVF

-1079 PGSPW
+1079 AGSPW

-1113 GRGVDI
+1113 GRGVEI
-1119 EDGTFSLADHEDFLA
+1119 EEGTFSLADHEDFLA
-1134 RNSESIAVFRE
+1134 RNSDSIDAFRAK
-1145 QQAAAFA
+1145 QAAAFA

-1167 DAAAAVVPEPGE
+1167 DAAAAIVPVAEE
-1179 LVVPD
+1179 LVVPE
-1184 GGTLVS
+1184 GGTLVAS
-1190 APFAASVW
+1190 PFAASVW
-1198 KVDVT
+1198 KVDV
-1203 AGEHVVK
+1203 APGDRVSK
-1210 GQPLVSLEAMKME
+1210 DQPLVSLEAMKME
-1223 TVLTAPCD
+1223 TVLVAPCD

-1246 GGEALVVL
+1246 QGEALVVIAP
-1254 GLPVETSAEELSK
+1254 PVDQNATGHSDVDS
-1267 EMDTKELDTKELEE
+1267 DELEE
-1281 ATL
+1281 AAA

>member
-1 MNRFDTLL
+1 MTNFDTLL

-22 SARKIGLRTV
+22 SARKLGLRTV
-32 AVYSEADRG
+32 AVFSEADRG
-41 ARHVRLADEAVL
+41 AKHVRLADEAVL

-60 ESYLKVEALLTA
+60 ESYLRVDALLEA
-72 AAATGAGAIH
+72 ATSTGAGAIH

-92 GFAEAVEAAGLV
+92 AFAEAVEAAGLV
-104 FVGPTPDQLRIFG
+104 FVGPTAEQLRIFG

-136 SGLLPDIDAAVLAA
+136 SGLLEDVDAAVAA
-150 RDIGFPLMLKATG
+150 SATIGFPLMLKATG

-171 VCRTEDEL
+171 VCRNEAEL
-179 TESYPRVARLAG
+179 MESFPRVARLAG
-191 ASFSTAGV
+191 ASFGTAGV
-199 FAERYVEHARHVEV
+199 FAERYVENARHIEV
-213 QIFGDGDGRVVSLGD
+213 QVFGDGAGRVVSLGD

-241 EEAPAPDLPDA
+241 EEAPAPDLPEE

-257 HRSSRALCGSLDYR
+257 HRSSRALCASLNYR

-281 PVRQE
+281 SARRE

-312 EWMLRLAQGGTEAAG
+312 EWMLRLAQGGNEAST
-327 VLAGRP
+327 VLAGVP
-333 DSIPVSGY
+333 DSLPVTGH
-341 AVEARLYAEDPA
+341 AVETRVYAEDPA
-353 RNFQPSSGTVTN
+353 RGFQPSAGTVTN
-365 AAYPATDGV
+365 AAYPQTEGV

-379 VETGSEVSTNYDP
+379 AETGTEVSTNYDP
-392 LLAKIIT
+392 LLGKIIT
-399 TGTDRNQAFDRL
+399 SGANRTEALDRL
-411 GAALKATRIDGIE
+411 SAALQDTRIDGIE
-424 TNLGMLRAVTALDV
+424 TNLGLLRAATALDV
-438 VRDAAHSTGTL
+438 VRTVQHSTSTL
-449 NDLGDPEP
+449 DSVGDPEP
-457 RITVERPGLQT
+457 RITVFRPGLQT
-468 SVQDWPGRAGLWQV
+468 SVQDWPGRMGLWQI

-493 SFRLGNQALG
+493 SFRLGNTALG

-512 FTMTGPSLHFT
+512 FTMTGPSLTFT
-523 HATTVCV
+523 HATAVCV
-530 AGAPTTLTVDGT
+530 TGAEVTVTVDGT
-542 DVPAWEPVTVPA
+542 EVPGWAPVTVPA
-554 GGTLDVGTAE
+554 GGTLDVGTA
-564 GSGLR
+564 GSKGLR

-579 VPQYLGSAST
+579 IPQYLGSAST
-589 FTLGQFGGHGGRVL
+589 FTLGQFGGHAGRVL
-603 RSGDVLRAVAPAPA
+603 RAGDVLRAVK
-617 PEATAEDPAPA
+617 A
-628 ARPAAPGQA
+628 ASSGQA
-637 GPVPLDSRPVLTS
+637 PTAAVPLDSRPALTS
-650 AWELTVVEGPHGAP
+650 AWELSVVEGPHGAP
-664 EFFQREDIEDLYAAS
+664 EFFQREDIEELYAAE

-695 PKPRWARSDG
+695 PKPRWARTDG

-766 TVRFVPVEA
+766 KVRFVPIKA
-775 RQAPSAKDLGP
+775 SQAPSAGDLGP

-798 SRPAGGAA
+798 SGDISSVTAA
-806 ASLKSGAALPSA
+806 AA
-818 GLNSGRALQPAGI
+818 GTSPAPT

-844 PEGPGRPAVTYRR
+844 PEGAGRPAVTYRR

-872 DLSLRAR
+872 DLGLRAR
-879 VHALH
+879 VHAMH
-884 QHLEELR
+884 QHIEELR
-891 MPGIV
+891 VPGIV

-905 QIKIDPTVLPAP
+905 QIKVDPSVLSTN
-917 RLLGLVQDIEAA
+917 RLLGLVQEIEAA

-951 PATREAIQ
+951 PATREAIE

-983 GLESVNDVFDTVF
+983 GLDSVNDVFDTVF

-1113 GRGVDI
+1113 GRGVEI
-1119 EDGTFSLADHEDFLA
+1119 EEGTFSLAEHEVFLA
-1134 RNSESIAVFRE
+1134 ENRESIAAFRE
-1145 QQAAAFA
+1145 KQGAAFA

-1167 DAAAAVVPEPGE
+1167 DALAAVVVPAADEVE
-1179 LVVPD
+1179 VPD
-1184 GGTLVS
+1184 GGSLVA

-1198 KVDVT
+1198 KVDV
-1203 AGEHVVK
+1203 AEGDRVVK

-1223 TVLTAPCD
+1223 TVLEAPCD
-1231 GVVQQVLPVAGSQVV
+1231 GVVLRVLPVAGSQVV
-1246 GGEALVVL
+1246 AGEAVLVL
-1254 GLPVETSAEELSK
+1254 GGSDLEVELAGEAQK
-1267 EMDTKELDTKELEE
+1267 LEE
-1281 ATL
+1281 AAV

>member
-9 IANRGEIACRIIE
+9 VANRGEIACRIIE

-32 AVYSEADRG
+32 AVFSEADRG

-60 ESYLKVEALLTA
+60 ESYLRVDALLSA

-104 FVGPTPDQLRIFG
+104 FVGPTPEQLRIFG
-117 TKHTARDAA
+117 TKHTARTAA
-126 RAAGVPMIAG
+126 RDAGVPMIAG
-136 SGLLPDIDAAVLAA
+136 SELLPDADAAVLAA
-150 RDIGFPLMLKATG
+150 REIGFPLMLKATG

-171 VCRTEDEL
+171 VCRSEDEL
-179 TESYPRVARLAG
+179 TGSYPRVARLAG

-213 QIFGDGDGRVVSLGD
+213 QIFGDGEGRVVSLGD

-241 EEAPAPDLPDA
+241 EEAPAPELPA
-252 LREEL
+252 ELRDEL
-257 HRSSRALCGSLDYR
+257 HRSSRALCASLNYR

-281 PVRQE
+281 PVRKQ

-301 VTEAVTGVDLV
+301 VTEAITGVDLV
-312 EWMLRLAQGGTEAAG
+312 EWMLRLAQGGAEAAG

-333 DSIPVSGY
+333 DSLPVSGC

-365 AAYPATDGV
+365 AAYPAADGV

-379 VETGSEVSTNYDP
+379 VETGSEVSTHYDP
-392 LLAKIIT
+392 LLAKIII
-399 TGTDRNQAFDRL
+399 TGTDRDQAFDRL
-411 GAALKATRIDGIE
+411 GAALKDTRIDGIE
-424 TNLGMLRAVTALDV
+424 TNLGMLRAATALDV
-438 VRDAAHSTGTL
+438 VRSAVHSTGTL
-449 NDLGDPEP
+449 DDLGDPEP

-468 SVQDWPGRAGLWQV
+468 SVQDWPGRTGLWQV

-503 NPEGAPGLE
+503 NAEGAAGLE
-512 FTMTGPSLHFT
+512 FTMTGPSLRFT
-523 HATTVCV
+523 HAATVCV
-530 AGAPTTLTVDGT
+530 AGAHVRVTVDGAE
-542 DVPAWEPVTVPA
+542 VSLWEPVRVPA
-554 GGTLDVGTAE
+554 GGTLDVGTAD
-564 GSGLR
+564 GAGLR

-603 RSGDVLRAVAPAPA
+603 RSGDVLRTAAPD
-617 PEATAEDPAPA
+617 TAEVPASA
-628 ARPAAPGQA
+628 TGPAAPGPA
-637 GPVPLDSRPVLTS
+637 GPVPADSRPLLTS
-650 AWELTVVEGPHGAP
+650 EWELTVVEGPHGAP
-664 EFFQREDIEDLYAAS
+664 EFFRPEDLEDLYAAS

-695 PKPRWARSDG
+695 PKPRWARNDG

-766 TVRFVPVEA
+766 TVRFVPVETS
-775 RQAPSAKDLGP
+775 RAPSARDLGP
-786 GRQLVLPGDAGW
+786 CRQLVLPGNAGW
-798 SRPAGGAA
+798 SRSAGGAA
-806 ASLKSGAALPSA
+806 AAAGRGSA
-818 GLNSGRALQPAGI
+818 AGV

-844 PEGPGRPAVTYRR
+844 PAGPGRPAVTYRR

-884 QHLEELR
+884 QHIEELR
-891 MPGIV
+891 LPGIA

-905 QIKIDPTVLPAP
+905 QIKVDPAVLPAP
-917 RLLGLVQDIEAA
+917 RLLGLVQEIEAA
-929 LPASSELVVP
+929 LPPSSELVVP

-983 GLESVNDVFDTVF
+983 GLASVNDVFDTVF

-1113 GRGVDI
+1113 GRGVEI
-1119 EDGTFSLADHEDFLA
+1119 EDGTFSLAAHEDFLA
-1134 RNSESIAVFRE
+1134 ENSASIAVFRE

-1167 DAAAAVVPEPGE
+1167 DAAAPVPPDLQE

-1198 KVDVT
+1198 KVDVA
-1203 AGEHVVK
+1203 AGDRVAK

-1223 TVLTAPCD
+1223 TVLVAPCD
-1231 GVVQQVLPVAGSQVV
+1231 GVVQRVIPAAGSQVV

-1254 GLPVETSAEELSK
+1254 GLPAGTLAPNTSTVEHR
-1267 EMDTKELDTKELEE
+1267 DELEG
-1281 ATL
+1281 AAA